1 MRTPLL
7 HRLPLAACAL
17 GLAFSGA
24 SAAPPTFTVTPDTI
38 RADASGTWR
47 ASLRVQNNGEWGLYP
62 DSLALVWRDLDV
74 EVNSHPRDGVTSLT
88 AMVSVIQPAG
98 AGETTGFDWNSPA
111 DFERGALTFKL
122 FMHDAKKVA
131 YAMEHSIVVA
141 GNELYDR
148 NPRVLIDLPGGRKV
162 EVVHLVGQ
170 GVEGAALTEPA
181 PGLLYVPPAGVS
193 ARMALRWAGQYV
205 ARGMAV
211 SIVSQPG
218 TGGSTGPADRSGP
231 ASVAAVEAALARF
244 AKQPGVDP
252 KRIVIWGLGDGGSTA
267 LLVAAKHSELQGV
280 VAQNA
285 EYDPWRAYRAL
296 APADQ
301 EAFVKAVGRD
311 STSWRARAPGLV
323 AQKITPAILVL
334 HSASMGEG
342 SRIAAEAFVA
352 ARAAKNLDTETRID
366 GDPGAPTAARRDFTR
381 LANDFLARRFRP

>member
-1 MRTPLL
+1 
-7 HRLPLAACAL
+7 
-17 GLAFSGA
+17 
-24 SAAPPTFTVTPDTI
+24 
-38 RADASGTWR
+38 
-47 ASLRVQNNGEWGLYP
+47 
-62 DSLALVWRDLDV
+62 
-74 EVNSHPRDGVTSLT
+74 
-88 AMVSVIQPAG
+88 MVAVIQPAG

-111 DFERGALTFKL
+111 DFERGTLTFKL
-122 FMHDAKKVA
+122 FMHDAKKVP

-141 GNELYDR
+141 GSDLYDR
-148 NPRVLIDLPGGRKV
+148 YPPVLLDLPGGRKV
-162 EVVHLVGQ
+162 EVVHMPAQ
-170 GVEGAALTEPA
+170 GEEGVTLTAPA

-218 TGGSTGPADRSGP
+218 TGGSTGPSDRSGP
-231 ASVAAVEAALARF
+231 ASVAAVEAALARLV
-244 AKQPGVDP
+244 KQPNVDP

-267 LLVAAKHSELQGV
+267 LLTALKHPEVQGV

-296 APADQ
+296 PPADQ
-301 EAFVKAVGRD
+301 EAFLKAVGRD

-323 AQKITPAILVL
+323 AQKIVPAILVL

-366 GDPGAPTAARRDFTR
+366 GNPGSPTSARRDFNR